1 MLKNK
6 KVSFGKF
13 IMERVIVFLDLR
25 TCLCIRKFQIDI
37 NCLKFG
43 IAAES
48 K

>member
-6 KVSFGKF
+6 KVSFSKF

-25 TCLCIRKFQIDI
+25 TCLYE
-37 NCLKFG
+37 N
-43 IAAES
+43 S

>member
-25 TCLCIRKFQIDI
+25 TCLYE
-37 NCLKFG
+37 N
-43 IAAES
+43 S